1 MGVRNGLEVSIDS
14 PGLDL
19 HLMYDSLTTASLRSY
34 ALQWL
39 VTLPL
44 EIVSACYIVNFW
56 DHNGINNAVW
66 VMLFLTLII
75 SINFCGVKGYGEAE
89 FFFSTIK
96 VIAVI
101 GFIVLG
107 VVLVIAGSPDGSM
120 IGGRYW
126 HDPGAFRNGFKGLC
140 SVFTTAAF
148 AFGGTE
154 LVGLAAAETS
164 NPRKSL
170 PGAVKQVFW
179 RITLF
184 YVMSLTLVGLIVPY
198 DNPKLIHSTS
208 NVDAKASPFVIAIDQ
223 AGKCLLLC

>member
-1 MGVRNGLEVSIDS
+1 MAGQQTDPWLG
-14 PGLDL
+14 
-19 HLMYDSLTTASLRSY
+19 YSY

-44 EIVSACYIVNFW
+44 EIVSACYTVDFW
-56 DHNGINNAVW
+56 DAGNGHNAAW
-66 VMLFLTLII
+66 VVLFLALII
-75 SINFCGVKGYGEAE
+75 SINICGVKGYGEAE
-89 FFFSTIK
+89 FFMSTIK

-107 VVLVIAGSPDGSM
+107 IILVIAGAPDGSM

-126 HDPGAFRNGFKGLC
+126 HDPGAFHNGFKGLC

-154 LVGLAAAETS
+154 LIGLAAAETT

-179 RITLF
+179 RISLF
-184 YVMSLTLVGLIVPY
+184 YVVSLTLVGLTVPY
-198 DNPKLIHSTS
+198 TNPRLINAGSKA
-208 NVDAKASPFVIAIDQ
+208 DAKSSPFVIAIDQ
-223 AGKCLLLC
+223 ART